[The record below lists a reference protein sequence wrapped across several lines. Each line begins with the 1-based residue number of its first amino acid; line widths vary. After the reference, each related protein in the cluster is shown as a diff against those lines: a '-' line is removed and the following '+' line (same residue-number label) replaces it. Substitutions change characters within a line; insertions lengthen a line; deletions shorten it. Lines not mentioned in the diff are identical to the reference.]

1 MYNCSTNRM
10 ISLDPIVN
18 FVKKAQAGLPQAQFD
33 KYIIYVVP
41 FIYSAIS
48 NGVTLSTGFAV
59 VSKQTADNS
68 AEPVRVKITVNC
80 NTQSEEGILN
90 TNQEIIMFINTHST
104 KTTLNVVKNIQLL
117 EENSELNDEENILK
131 SHTVPP
137 VYRAG
142 ESTPVTPVWDTKQYS
157 INEFYGC
164 ALFVGVANITNLD
177 KETIFT
183 SDIESHNKGYIL
195 SGAGSNQFKECD
207 INNSDNF

>member
-1 MYNCSTNRM
+1 M

-18 FVKKAQAGLPQAQFD
+18 FVKKAQAGLPQAQFE
-33 KYIIYVVP
+33 KYNIYLVP

-48 NGVTLSTGFAV
+48 NGVTLSTGFAI
-59 VSKQTADNS
+59 VSKQNAKYS
-68 AEPVRVKITVNC
+68 KEKVQIRVTVNC

-90 TNQEIIMFINTHST
+90 TNQEIVMSINTNSAP
-104 KTTLNVVKNIQLL
+104 TTLNVVKNIQLL

-137 VYRAG
+137 VYAADVVQ
-142 ESTPVTPVWDTKQYS
+142 PIWDTKQYS
-157 INEFYGC
+157 IDEFYGC

-183 SDIESHNKGYIL
+183 NEITSENKCYIL
-195 SGAGSNQFKECD
+195 ADEESNQFSEHKLEG
-207 INNSDNF
+207 SKNF